1 MNTPKKGQP
10 SIDSKENQENLLTES
25 QAIEDDDSPTLD
37 ESDLAE
43 NNLTVEDA
51 ENIEWDDAVAADD
64 DGD

>member
-10 SIDSKENQENLLTES
+10 SIDSKENQENLPAES
-25 QAIEDDDSPTLD
+25 DAIEDDSSPVLE

-43 NNLTVEDA
+43 NNLRVEDA

>member
-1 MNTPKKGQP
+1 MNTSKKGQP
-10 SIDSKENQENLLTES
+10 SIDSKENQENLRTES
-25 QAIEDDDSPTLD
+25 EAIEDDASPTLD

-43 NNLTVEDA
+43 HNLTGEDA

>member
-10 SIDSKENQENLLTES
+10 SIDSKENQENLPAES
-25 QAIEDDDSPTLD
+25 DAIEDDGSPVLE

-43 NNLTVEDA
+43 NNLRVEDA
-51 ENIEWDDAVAADD
+51 ENIEWDDAVAAND